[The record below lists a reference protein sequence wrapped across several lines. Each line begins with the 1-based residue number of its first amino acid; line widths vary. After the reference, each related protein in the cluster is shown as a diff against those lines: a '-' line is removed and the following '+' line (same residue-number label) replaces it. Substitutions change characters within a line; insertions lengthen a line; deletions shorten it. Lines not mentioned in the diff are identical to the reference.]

1 VQTLSFRVLGFQV
14 NVRPGF
20 LMLLGIYGLF
30 SLQAQEPLLL
40 LASWCVVV
48 FLSILLHELGHAVV
62 SRRLGLQV
70 GAIEIHGFGGHVT
83 HQATTPANQLMIS
96 LAGPG
101 AGFLIGL
108 PLLGAQLSGWIP
120 DEPIVQAIVRDLIWV
135 NVGWGVVNLLPMM
148 PLDGGNALRS
158 FLALRTREGTAWKVT
173 AAIGAAL
180 GIGLAVWGYTTPG
193 VGIFLLFIGGW
204 AAWHNIQI
212 LQRLQGA

>member
-1 VQTLSFRVLGFQV
+1 MQTVSFRMFGFQV
-14 NVRPGF
+14 NVQPGF
-20 LMLLGIYGLF
+20 LILLGVYALF
-30 SLQAQEPLLL
+30 AIQAQEPLVL

-48 FLSILLHELGHAVV
+48 FLSILLHELGHAAV
-62 SRRLGLQV
+62 SRRLGLRV
-70 GAIEIHGFGGHVT
+70 GTIEIHGFGGHVT
-83 HQATTPANQLMIS
+83 HAPTTPANQLMIS

-120 DEPIVQAIVRDLIWV
+120 DEPLVQAIVRDIVWV

-158 FLALRTREGTAWKVT
+158 LLALRVAQGTAWKVT
-173 AAIGAAL
+173 ALLGAAL
-180 GIGLAVWGYTTPG
+180 GIGLAVWGYATPG

-212 LQRLQGA
+212 LQQLQRA